1 MQSTSKRRLSENT
14 DEESSDLQT
23 TKQQKLDNCGEKLA
37 EWITAS
43 EKLLSDSEGDQAV
56 CVRIQEE
63 LNSTYRQMFVTYV
76 DGKPFYNLSWFFLKI
91 NLVKSKELKID
102 HFTSNHEI
110 SNEVISEL
118 RFPFTSAYQKYCV
131 RFCKKNILT
140 KKEKKKKTKKY
151 TTLQVGP

>member
-76 DGKPFYNLSWFFLKI
+76 DGKPFYNLSWFFSQ
-91 NLVKSKELKID
+91 N
-102 HFTSNHEI
+102 
-110 SNEVISEL
+110 
-118 RFPFTSAYQKYCV
+118 
-131 RFCKKNILT
+131 
-140 KKEKKKKTKKY
+140 
-151 TTLQVGP
+151 